1 MADDSAQE
9 KTEPATP
16 HRREEARKKGQV
28 ARSAELNSFAVM
40 FFGTLFL
47 LFAAPV
53 LARDMAR
60 LMREM
65 LANLAAAPATA
76 NDAVALLMHLGLR
89 ILVMLAP
96 LFMALI
102 AIAIVVNGSQVGFRI
117 TPEALKPK
125 PEKLD
130 LAKGFKRLFSRRSLV
145 ELIRDVIKLAIIGA
159 VAYYAVVA
167 ERDGFLS
174 LSDADMS
181 GILAFAAW
189 AIFRVGIKIVLAL
202 FLLAVGDFAFQRWD
216 FERSI
221 RMTKHEIKE
230 EMRQQEGSPQLR
242 SRIRQ
247 VQRELARMR
256 MAREIP
262 NADVVVTNP
271 THLAVALKYDL
282 DTMSAPTVVAKGA
295 RLLAEKIKQIA
306 RDAGV
311 PIVENKPLARAL
323 YASVDVGGLVPA
335 ELYKATAE
343 VLAYVYRLRGEVPE
357 GAAHGRDDR
366 RAQS

>member
-1 MADDSAQE
+1 MADDSVQE
-9 KTEPATP
+9 KTESATP

-28 ARSAELNSFAVM
+28 ARSPELNSFAIL
-40 FFGTLFL
+40 FFGTIFL
-47 LFAAPV
+47 LFAAPP
-53 LARDMAR
+53 LAHDMANV
-60 LMREM
+60 MRE
-65 LANLAAAPATA
+65 LLSNLAAAPATA
-76 NDAVALLMHLGLR
+76 NDAVALLMHMGMRMLA
-89 ILVMLAP
+89 MLAP
-96 LFMALI
+96 LFLAVV
-102 AIAIVVNGSQVGFRI
+102 AIAIVVNGTQVGFRI
-117 TPEALKPK
+117 TPEAMKPK
-125 PEKLD
+125 PEKFD
-130 LAKGFKRLFSRRSLV
+130 LVKGFKRIFSRRSLF
-145 ELIRDVIKLAIIGA
+145 ELIRDVIKLGIIGA
-159 VAYYAVVA
+159 IAYYAVLA

-174 LSDADMS
+174 LSDADMG
-181 GILAFAAW
+181 GILTFAGW
-189 AIFRVGIKIVLAL
+189 AIFRVGIKIVLGL
-202 FLLAVGDFAFQRWD
+202 FILAVGDFAFQRWD

-256 MAREIP
+256 MSQEVP
-262 NADVVVTNP
+262 HADVVITNP
-271 THLAVALKYDL
+271 TSLAVALKYDL

-295 RLLAEKIKQIA
+295 RLLADKIKEIA

-343 VLAYVYRLRGEVPE
+343 VLAYVYRLRGETAEPAAE
-357 GAAHGRDDR
+357 RGAKA
-366 RAQS
+366 